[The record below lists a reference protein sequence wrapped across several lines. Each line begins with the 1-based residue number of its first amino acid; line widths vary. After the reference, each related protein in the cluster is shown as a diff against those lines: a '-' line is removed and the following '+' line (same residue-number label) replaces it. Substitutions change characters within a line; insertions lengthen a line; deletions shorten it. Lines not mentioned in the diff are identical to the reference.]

1 MANDWSISNSTG
13 TTDMGIWGDPEPA
26 SSPPPTKTP
35 SVITTPKITT
45 GQSVPKHVY
54 PLNIDTD
61 LTESNGEIVQE
72 CIVFTAVKQ
81 AGISLQKKD
90 DDIQSQKALE
100 NQVKNVGSGKKDD
113 WSISNSTGTTNMG
126 IWGAPEATKTKMEKI
141 GAAQADAVPAG
152 EKTTPVEEDGHLGNK
167 VMDVGSEKLSAA
179 KGIFQTQL
187 QNMRVEA
194 QDLEH
199 CFLYMPSSVTFS
211 EGANWGAEGLGATG
225 TLAKNLLTKD
235 SGGSVTDI
243 MQNFV
248 GGAITNIGKT
258 AAIAAGALAAKGAGA
273 LGAASL
279 LGGVGSGL
287 KAAGRFHQNPYEEQL
302 FNGIP
307 FREFSFEF
315 AFAPSSEAEGNEVL
329 NIIQMFRKN
338 ARPGFVGGFLGTGL
352 FTFPNEFRIEFMMNE
367 KGSLVPN
374 TFIPKIHNCVCTNVT
389 TNYTPEGFW
398 VAMRDGRPISYN
410 LSLSFTETEKITQ
423 QSFSSTTGKK
433 SPGGV
438 AEGF

>member
-1 MANDWSISNSTG
+1 MANDWSINNSTG
-13 TTDMGIWGDPEPA
+13 TIDMGRWGEPPA

-35 SVITTPKITT
+35 SVITTPKTTT
-45 GQSVPKHVY
+45 GQSLPKHVY
-54 PLNIDTD
+54 PLSIDSD
-61 LTESNGEIVQE
+61 LTKSNGEIVQE

-90 DDIQSQKALE
+90 DNIQSQKAFE
-100 NQVKNVGSGKKDD
+100 NQVKNVGSTKDKASNFSEGMLVTGSSGGYDYMAEKKKQEQAAAAAA
-113 WSISNSTGTTNMG
+113 N
-126 IWGAPEATKTKMEKI
+126 ATP
-141 GAAQADAVPAG
+141 VG
-152 EKTTPVEEDGHLGNK
+152 EKSDPTGKDGGFGSK
-167 VMDVGSEKLSAA
+167 IMDMGSGA
-179 KGIFQTQL
+179 KDFVQTQL
-187 QNMRVEA
+187 KNIRMPA

-199 CFLYMPSSVTFS
+199 CFLYMPPAVTYS

-225 TLAKNLLTKD
+225 TLAKNLLTKE

-248 GGAITNIGKT
+248 GGAITNIGKS
-258 AAIAAGALAAKGAGA
+258 AAIAAGALAAKAAGA
-273 LGAASL
+273 LGAAAL

-352 FTFPNEFRIEFMMNE
+352 FTFPNEFRIEFMMND

-423 QSFSSTTGKK
+423 QSLTSSTGKK

-438 AEGF
+438 SEGY

>member
-1 MANDWSISNSTG
+1 MANDWSIDNSTG
-13 TTDMGIWGDPEPA
+13 TTDMGLWADPPA

-35 SVITTPKITT
+35 SVITTPKTTT
-45 GQSVPKHVY
+45 GQSLPKHVY

-100 NQVKNVGSGKKDD
+100 NQVKNVGSAKDKASSFSPGMAITGSDGGYDHAAEKKKQEQ
-113 WSISNSTGTTNMG
+113 I
-126 IWGAPEATKTKMEKI
+126 A
-141 GAAQADAVPAG
+141 AAQANATPVG
-152 EKTTPVEEDGHLGNK
+152 EKTTPDEDGHLGNK
-167 VMDVGSEKLSAA
+167 IMSTATSGLSGA
-179 KGIFQTQL
+179 KRVLQTQL
-187 QNMRVEA
+187 HNLRMPA

-248 GGAITNIGKT
+248 GGAITNLGKS

-307 FREFSFEF
+307 FREFSFDF
-315 AFAPSSEAEGNEVL
+315 SFAPSSEAEGNEVL

>member
-1 MANDWSISNSTG
+1 MANDWSIDNSTG
-13 TTDMGIWGDPEPA
+13 TTDMGLWGEPPA
-26 SSPPPTKTP
+26 SSSPPTKTP
-35 SVITTPKITT
+35 SVITTPKTTT
-45 GQSVPKHVY
+45 GQSTPKHVY
-54 PLNIDTD
+54 PLNIDSD

-81 AGISLQKKD
+81 AGISLQKAD
-90 DDIQSQKALE
+90 DNLQSQKALE
-100 NQVKNVGSGKKDD
+100 NQVQNVGSSKDGKK
-113 WSISNSTGTTNMG
+113 ISGIDMIGNGSTNSN
-126 IWGAPEATKTKMEKI
+126 AAAKKKQEQAA
-141 GAAQADAVPAG
+141 AAQANATPVG
-152 EKTTPVEEDGHLGNK
+152 EKSAPTEEDGALGGK
-167 VMDVGSEKLSAA
+167 MMQVWEGGKRLVG
-179 KGIFQTQL
+179 TQL
-187 QNMRVEA
+187 QNMRMPA

-199 CFLYMPSSVTFS
+199 CFLYMPSSVTFA

-287 KAAGRFHQNPYEEQL
+287 KAAGRYHQNPYEEQL

-307 FREFSFEF
+307 FREFSFDF
-315 AFAPSSEAEGNEVL
+315 SFAPSSEAEGNEVL
-329 NIIQMFRKN
+329 NIIQMFRKH

-352 FTFPNEFRIEFMMNE
+352 FTFPNEFRIEFMMND

>member
-1 MANDWSISNSTG
+1 MANDWSINNSTG
-13 TTDMGIWGDPEPA
+13 TTDMGLWGEPPA

-35 SVITTPKITT
+35 SVITTPKTTT
-45 GQSVPKHVY
+45 GQSLPKHVY
-54 PLNIDTD
+54 PLNIDSD

-81 AGISLQKKD
+81 GGISLQKKD
-90 DDIQSQKALE
+90 DNIQSQKAFE
-100 NQVKNVGSGKKDD
+100 NQEKNVGSSKAGN
-113 WSISNSTGTTNMG
+113 IHNMTRESSAA
-126 IWGAPEATKTKMEKI
+126 GAEAYSKGLMKESAEI
-141 GAAQADAVPAG
+141 
-152 EKTTPVEEDGHLGNK
+152 HNK
-167 VMDVGSEKLSAA
+167 QAA
-179 KGIFQTQL
+179 KGERNGENETVAEKVMRVARGATELVGTQL
-187 QNMRVEA
+187 KNMRMGSE
-194 QDLEH
+194 DLEH
-199 CFLYMPSSVTFS
+199 CFLYMPPAVTYS

-225 TLAKNLLTKD
+225 TLAKGLLTKD
-235 SGGSVTDI
+235 PGTSVTDI

-248 GGAITNIGKT
+248 GGAITNIGKS
-258 AAIAAGALAAKGAGA
+258 AAIAAGALAAKAAGA
-273 LGAASL
+273 LGAAAL

-307 FREFSFEF
+307 FREFSFDF
-315 AFAPSSEAEGNEVL
+315 TFAPSSEAEGNEVL
-329 NIIQMFRKN
+329 NIIQMFRKHS
-338 ARPGFVGGFLGTGL
+338 RPGFVGGFLGTGL
-352 FTFPNEFRIEFMMNE
+352 FTFPNEFRIEFMMND

-398 VAMRDGRPISYN
+398 IAMRDGRPISYN

-433 SPGGV
+433 SPGGIS
-438 AEGF
+438 EGY